1 MIVSWDD
8 RIPIYTIFIFLL
20 IACHS
25 FLPELFPCK
34 VREIM
39 RNNLY
44 IKHFIGL
51 LTLTFFV
58 VLTENLYNNMFQ
70 IIYKSIVLYIM
81 LLFIIRT
88 QYQFFIVILVLLAI
102 LYLLILKKNEMKD
115 KIKEEK
121 NQEEIKKITNN
132 INTIIFINNTI
143 YFIIILVTIIGF
155 LVYMGKKK
163 YQYKQDFNYI
173 TFIFGK
179 QGCSMKKETLNIMN
193 SIQYSFK

>member
-88 QYQFFIVILVLLAI
+88 QYQFFIVILILLAI

-121 NQEEIKKITNN
+121 NQDEIKKITNN